1 MSCNVTADRSSSDA
15 RAVARAR
22 GLAKLQYG
30 LITHLRACSPPSGS
44 QSVCKNALWRPQC
57 SNAYLEM
64 MASEPGVS
72 YSDNYASASGSS
84 GYGGEECCPLV
95 VDLICLAA
103 ILASIAGASVLLAR
117 VIQIEIM
124 TNGRRKRSLLSET
137 YFLEGKHA
145 FAAQCIVPRTQS
157 VVDRVVKS
165 LRAIIS
171 CD

>member
-1 MSCNVTADRSSSDA
+1 MSRYPD
-15 RAVARAR
+15 
-22 GLAKLQYG
+22 
-30 LITHLRACSPPSGS
+30 
-44 QSVCKNALWRPQC
+44 
-57 SNAYLEM
+57 M

-72 YSDNYASASGSS
+72 YSDDDYQVDNYASASGSS

-124 TNGRRKRSLLSET
+124 TNGRRKRSLRSET

-145 FAAQCIVPRTQS
+145 FAAQCIVPRTQPV
-157 VVDRVVKS
+157 VVDHVVKS